1 MTFGEQILDR
11 LSKRV
16 VDYIGNDLQLNVQNI
31 SQISVTNEIQFSNQ
45 TACISILN
53 PNNASLAMS
62 TSYRLSE
69 LLLRSFINV
78 DIFND
83 EINEYSQ
90 ATLDETLNIT
100 LGNIL
105 KDLSPEF
112 GKITISPPFALE
124 NQQLIVQKNV
134 SDEMYL
140 VKITIEGEIMI
151 LSYFI

>member
-1 MTFGEQILDR
+1 MI
-11 LSKRV
+11 
-16 VDYIGNDLQLNVQNI
+16 NNV
-31 SQISVTNEIQFSNQ
+31 
-45 TACISILN
+45 
-53 PNNASLAMS
+53 
-62 TSYRLSE
+62 
-69 LLLRSFINV
+69 LLLSDFFISHT
-78 DIFND
+78 IFND

-124 NQQLIVQKNV
+124 NQQLILQKNV